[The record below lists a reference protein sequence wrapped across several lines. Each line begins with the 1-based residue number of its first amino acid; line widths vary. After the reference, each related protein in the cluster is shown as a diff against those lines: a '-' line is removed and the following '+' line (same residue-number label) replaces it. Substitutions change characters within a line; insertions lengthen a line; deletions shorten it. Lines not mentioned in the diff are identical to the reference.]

1 MVFADT
7 TDEDGDGLTAFDEVF
22 KYRSNPKVADSNDD
36 GLSDGVLATH
46 GISPNT
52 NLQPLFE
59 TVIEETRFRAGG
71 VLVEKVGDK
80 YQIKLTIQKSD
91 DLKAWIDYHE
101 ETILIDAVDGKQFL
115 RVKVE

>member
-1 MVFADT
+1 MKSQD
-7 TDEDGDGLTAFDEVF
+7 LTPDPQA
-22 KYRSNPKVADSNDD
+22 KR
-36 GLSDGVLATH
+36 
-46 GISPNT
+46 
-52 NLQPLFE
+52 PLFE

-101 ETILIDAVDGKQFL
+101 ETILIDGVDGKQFL